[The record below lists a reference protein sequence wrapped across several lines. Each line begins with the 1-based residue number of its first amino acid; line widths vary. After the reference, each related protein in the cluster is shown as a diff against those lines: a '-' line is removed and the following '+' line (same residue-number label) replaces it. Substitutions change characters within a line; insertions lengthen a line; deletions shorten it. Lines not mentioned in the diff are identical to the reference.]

1 MLVVFVRSNEDVVEA
16 IVPKELAAH
25 AGSLVAAHEKGPFF
39 SLAEAPAVPE
49 IRDRI
54 ARAFEVDA
62 VRRWRRAR
70 PWLLLGLFPVV
81 ALADLERELIA
92 LGTTGVAGRL
102 VSDLVLAAFLVSEIA
117 RPLPRHPRT
126 WAIASLAI
134 AARYAYMITA
144 LCGHAL
150 PLFWLGLSLSTL
162 AAALALATMPKPREL
177 EREVRDALHI
187 PATAPSRERTP
198 IAIPLVAAIALPALT
213 FVTRSLFGLVV
224 SGIVFVIVGLAVP
237 FFVKSPE
244 APKRTWLQIADG
256 ATFGLAAS
264 LALTRLVHYTTIAI
278 AEALRCSSPATYD
291 SIARPLLERQGGE
304 IARGVASA
312 RTQIFVLVLAVA
324 LVPIV
329 EERVFRGLLQ
339 RALRSRTSPARAI
352 AASSSVF
359 TLAHLGVYR
368 AALHQTF
375 LVGLAFGAAYEEAG
389 IIAAIIA
396 HALYNGAQLL

>member
-1 MLVVFVRSNEDVVEA
+1 MLVVFVRGSDDGACEA
-16 IVPKELAAH
+16 IVPSELKTRADVQ
-25 AGSLVAAHEKGPFF
+25 VAAREEGPFVV
-39 SLAEAPAVPE
+39 LADAPSVPA

-54 ARAFEVDA
+54 ARSFDTDA
-62 VRRWRRAR
+62 VRLWRRAR

-126 WAIASLAI
+126 WALASLAI

-162 AAALALATMPKPREL
+162 AAALAFATMPTPRTL
-177 EREVRDALHI
+177 EREVRAALQAPTPSPP
-187 PATAPSRERTP
+187 PAQAPL
-198 IAIPLVAAIALPALT
+198 AIPLAAALALPALT
-213 FVTRSLFGLVV
+213 FATRAAFGLVV
-224 SGIVFVIVGLAVP
+224 SGIVFVALGLALP
-237 FFVKSPE
+237 FFVKRT
-244 APKRTWLQIADG
+244 APKRTWLEIADG
-256 ATFGLAAS
+256 ASFGLAAS
-264 LALTRLVHYTTIAI
+264 IALTRLVHYTTIAI
-278 AEALRCSSPATYD
+278 AEAVRCSSPATYD

-304 IARGVASA
+304 IARGVANA

-324 LVPIV
+324 LVPVV
-329 EERVFRGLLQ
+329 EERVFRGMLQ
-339 RALRSRTSPARAI
+339 RALRTRTSPPRAI
-352 AASSSVF
+352 ATASSVF

-396 HALYNGAQLL
+396 HALYNTTQLF